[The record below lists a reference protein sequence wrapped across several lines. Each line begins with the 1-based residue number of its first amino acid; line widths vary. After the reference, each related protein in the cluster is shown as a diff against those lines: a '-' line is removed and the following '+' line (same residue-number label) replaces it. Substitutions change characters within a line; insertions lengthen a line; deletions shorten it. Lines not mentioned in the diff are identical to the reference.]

1 MCLIADKLCIFCILY
16 YFAVFLHPHDDTLI
30 DGQGV
35 SAVDVFSAVILS
47 FGASCFFFATL
58 TSHRFLTQGGFKPG
72 RVSPKLFGLL
82 LCSDICDNALRW
94 VSRVAYKFRDNM
106 LIRKNLHQTVNSS

>member
-1 MCLIADKLCIFCILY
+1 MCLIAAKLCIFCILY
-16 YFAVFLHPHDDTLI
+16 HFAAFQHPHDDTLI

-35 SAVDVFSAVILS
+35 NAVDVFFRCDS
-47 FGASCFFFATL
+47 FFRCLVFFATL

-72 RVSPKLFGLL
+72 RVSPKQFGLL

-94 VSRVAYKFRDNM
+94 VSRAAYKFRDNM